1 VFLSRRSK
9 KLLRYSGFNGF
20 CRAAVDAS
28 PKSDLHLKQ
37 GIAMYLVVLGA
48 ILLLLKTFDVS
59 FVDKLPWW
67 GALLPLG
74 LAMIWWAWADAS
86 GWTKRRE
93 MDKMELR
100 KKERRLQSM
109 EALGTAPKKRK

>member
-1 VFLSRRSK
+1 
-9 KLLRYSGFNGF
+9 
-20 CRAAVDAS
+20 
-28 PKSDLHLKQ
+28 
-37 GIAMYLVVLGA
+37 MYLVVLGG
-48 ILLLLKTFDVS
+48 ILLLLKTLDVG

-74 LAMIWWAWADAS
+74 LAIVWWAWADAS